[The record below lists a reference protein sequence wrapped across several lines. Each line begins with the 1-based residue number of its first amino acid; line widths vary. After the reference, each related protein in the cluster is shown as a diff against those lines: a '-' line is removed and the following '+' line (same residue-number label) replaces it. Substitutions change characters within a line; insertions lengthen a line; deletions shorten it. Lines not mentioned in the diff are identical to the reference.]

1 MSAVAEMVEVRS
13 ARMSAHCDEK
23 SIIATAGD
31 GGDDSAEFKV
41 SQWEGV
47 AKVLGS
53 SNAGTI

>member
-1 MSAVAEMVEVRS
+1 MVEVRS